1 MGIISKFKE
10 SLNRTPSIIFF
21 TNLLSI
27 HGIISMQ
34 LKISFNKE
42 RKKKKKKKKEDL
54 PGYINIRSNFQP
66 QNERHAINSTEGLP
80 VPSFAW

>member
-1 MGIISKFKE
+1 M
-10 SLNRTPSIIFF
+10 
-21 TNLLSI
+21 
-27 HGIISMQ
+27 H
-34 LKISFNKE
+34 LKISFNKKRE
-42 RKKKKKKKKEDL
+42 KKEKNKKRDL